1 MTPSLHLWLIPVL
14 CFLGFALNL
23 LGGRRWPQRVAGWI
37 GVLFPA
43 AAFADALWVASR
55 WGRFALPYIET
66 HGRWIVAGPLAAP
79 FGFQLDPLSLV
90 MLLVVSGVGLVI
102 HVYSLGY
109 MAHEGGF
116 YRFFALMN
124 LFLFFM
130 LLLVLAD
137 NFLLMFIGWEGV
149 GFASYALIGF
159 FFHKDSAAAA
169 GSKAFIVNRIGDM
182 GFLIGLFLMF
192 QHFHG
197 FDFTRVFAQVRQ
209 LPVEHAWSGPLTVIA
224 ILLFIGATGKSA
236 QLPLYVWLP
245 DAMEGP
251 TPVSA
256 LIHAAT
262 MVTAGVY
269 MVARSAAIYDR
280 APLALDVVLAVGALT
295 AIFAAS
301 IGLLQRD
308 IKKVLAYSTISQLG
322 YMFMACGA
330 MVYGAGIFHLVTHAF
345 FKGLLFLAAGGAIHA
360 ISGEQDMF
368 RIRERVPDGLKKYAP
383 ITFWTFLIA
392 TCSISGI
399 PGFAGFFSKDKILY
413 EVLAGPRPNAGWW
426 VVGTVAAGLTAFYMF
441 RALFVTFWPDPAR
454 ATAGGATSGVV
465 HPTGEEP
472 RGAVTHAIDAASFTA
487 GQGLEQPAH
496 PQPQAPAP
504 PHEAPRV
511 MTVPMIILA
520 VLSAIGGYIG
530 LGNRFEN
537 FLAPVFQ
544 TGVVPP
550 AHAAAMSE
558 GGVMGISIAVA
569 LAGLALAWYFY
580 LARPQ
585 AAARAKQALPHLWA
599 AVYNKYWV
607 DELYAALFTRPLA
620 WVSRVILWRVVDDG
634 VIDGSVAAVAGLS
647 RASGA
652 GARRQISGNI
662 RSYAGW
668 IGIGAVV
675 AIFYMLVAR

>member
-1 MTPSLHLWLIPVL
+1 MTISLHLWLIPVL
-14 CFLGFALNL
+14 CFLGFALNI
-23 LGGRRWPQRVAGWI
+23 LGGRRWPRRVAGWI

-43 AAFADALWVASR
+43 AAFADALYVASR
-55 WGRFALPYIET
+55 WGSFAVPYIET
-66 HGRWIVAGPLAAP
+66 HGAWILAGPLSVP
-79 FGFQLDPLSLV
+79 FGFQLDQLSLV
-90 MLLVVSGVGLVI
+90 MLLVVTGVGLII

-130 LLLVLAD
+130 LLLVLAN

-149 GFASYALIGF
+149 GFASYMLIGF
-159 FFHKDSAAAA
+159 FFHRDSAAAA
-169 GSKAFIVNRIGDM
+169 GSKAFVTNRIGDM
-182 GFLIGLFLMF
+182 GFLIGLFLIF

-197 FDFTRVFAQVRQ
+197 FDFTRVFAQVRAM
-209 LPVEHAWSGPLTVIA
+209 PVEHAWTGLLTVIG

-280 APLALDVVLAVGALT
+280 APLALSVVLAVGALT

-301 IGLLQRD
+301 IGMLQRD

-330 MVYGAGIFHLVTHAF
+330 MVYGAGIFHLMTHAF
-345 FKGLLFLAAGGAIHA
+345 FKGLLFLAAGSAIHA
-360 ISGEQDMF
+360 LSGEQDMF

-383 ITFWTFLIA
+383 ITFWTFVVA

-413 EVLAGPRPNAGWW
+413 EVLSGPRPNAWW
-426 VVGTVAAGLTAFYMF
+426 WAVGTIAAGMTSFYMF

-454 ATAGGATSGVV
+454 RGAA
-465 HPTGEEP
+465 PTGGPVRPTGQEP
-472 RGAVTHAIDAASFTA
+472 AGAVTHAIDAAGF
-487 GQGLEQPAH
+487 GEGPVLPQPAH
-496 PQPQAPAP
+496 PQPHEGGP
-504 PHEAPRV
+504 PHEAPAV
-511 MTVPMIILA
+511 MTIPMIILA
-520 VLSAIGGYIG
+520 VLAALGGYIG
-530 LGNRFEN
+530 INDRFEK
-537 FLAPVFQ
+537 FLAPVFA
-544 TGVVPP
+544 TGVTP
-550 AHAAAMSE
+550 APHAAAMGE
-558 GGVMGISIAVA
+558 GMVMAISIVVA
-569 LAGLALAWYFY
+569 LAGVALAWYFY
-580 LARPQ
+580 LARPE
-585 AAARAKQALPHLWA
+585 AAARAKHALPKLWSA
-599 AVYNKYWV
+599 IYNKYWV
-607 DELYAALFTRPLA
+607 DEFYGAVFTRPLA
-620 WVSRVILWRVVDDG
+620 WFSRVVLWRIVDASVLDG
-634 VIDGSVAAVAGLS
+634 AVAAVGGISRSTGGGL
-647 RASGA
+647 RK
-652 GARRQISGNI
+652 QISGNI

-668 IGIGAVV
+668 VGVGAVV